1 MWILLIFLL
10 ILLALSCPHW
20 WRQITVK
27 RWKNALELD
36 KAESVFAQLYADVDG
51 FTLSREARGDHDAYD
66 YVYGEID
73 FISFIALLSLVKPDN
88 KTVFY
93 DLGSGTG
100 KAVLACAMVFNVQE
114 SNGIE
119 LFGLLHNAACKQQQ
133 ALYSLP
139 DYVPTC
145 KIIHFIHDDFLHV
158 NCNNATLVYINA
170 TGFLGTT
177 WIAISERLAQTPS
190 CTTVIS
196 TSKALKSHAFAV
208 IKITAV
214 QMSWGIVK
222 AYIHQRIKID

>member
-1 MWILLIFLL
+1 MWILLIFLF

-27 RWKNALELD
+27 RWKNALGLD
-36 KAESVFAQLYADVDG
+36 KAQSVFTHLYANVDG
-51 FTLSREARGDHDAYD
+51 FSLSREARGEHDAYD

-73 FISFIALLSLVKPDN
+73 FMSFIALLSLVKPDS

-119 LFGLLHNAACKQQQ
+119 LFRSLHNAACKQQQ

-145 KIIHFIHDDFLHV
+145 KIIHFIHGDFLHV
-158 NCNNATLVYINA
+158 SFNNATLVYINA
-170 TGFLGTT
+170 TGFFGTT
-177 WIAISERLAQTPS
+177 WIALSERLAQTTS
-190 CTTVIS
+190 CNTVIS
-196 TSKALKSHAFAV
+196 TSKALKSHAFIV
-208 IKITAV
+208 IKITTV
-214 QMSWGIVK
+214 QMSWGLVK
-222 AYIHQRIKID
+222 AYIQQRINID